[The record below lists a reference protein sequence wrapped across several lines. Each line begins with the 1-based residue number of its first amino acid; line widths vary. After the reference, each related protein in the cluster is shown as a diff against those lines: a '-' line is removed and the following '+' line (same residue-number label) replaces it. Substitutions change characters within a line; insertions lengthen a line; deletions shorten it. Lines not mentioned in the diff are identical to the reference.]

1 MSRPTFTLLI
11 ILLVQCAVTASFY
24 WPESI
29 FAQMRNK
36 APLASFNPDFMDEI
50 HVNNGQNNEVI
61 VVKVNGHWLVPE
73 LGGLPADTQMITKML
88 EALTAEPHG
97 RPVADTIPARQR
109 FQVAAYHYQRRLSIT
124 SNGELTAT
132 IYLGTS
138 PGFRKVHARNDSSDS
153 IYSIPF
159 NIFEAPAFAS
169 GWLQRSLLQSNNIQR
184 VKAPNYSLQLTDQGW
199 RAANGIGP
207 DYRELEA
214 LLLALGSL
222 QADGVAEEDDQR
234 SLSQATPGLILEIE
248 ADGAT
253 QQLEFFTDGQRHF
266 VYSSKY
272 PLFFTISDY
281 DFDRIIGIDAD
292 LLRAEFSIP
301 GPVDVNDS

>member
-11 ILLVQCAVTASFY
+11 ILLVQCAVIAAFY
-24 WPESI
+24 WPESM
-29 FAQMRNK
+29 FAQMRNQ

-50 HVNNGQNNEVI
+50 HIRDAQNNEAI
-61 VVKVNGHWLVPE
+61 VVKVNGRWLVPE
-73 LGGLPADTQMITKML
+73 LEDLPADTKMINKML
-88 EALTAEPHG
+88 AALTAEPHG
-97 RPVADTIPARQR
+97 RPVADTVPARQR
-109 FQVAAYHYQRRLSIT
+109 FQVAAYHYQRRLNVI
-124 SNGELTAT
+124 SNGELTET

-138 PGFRKVHARNDSSDS
+138 PGFRKIHARNDSSDS

-159 NIFEAPAFAS
+159 NIFEAPAFGS
-169 GWLQRSLLQSNNIQR
+169 GWLQRSLLQSNDIQR
-184 VKAPNYSLQLTDQGW
+184 IKAPNYTLQLTDQGW

-222 QADGVAEEDDQR
+222 QADGIAEEDDQR
-234 SLSQATPGLILEIE
+234 SLSQATPELILEIE

-253 QQLEFFTDGQRHF
+253 QQLEFFTDGQEHF

-281 DFDRIIGIDAD
+281 DFDRITGIDAD
-292 LLRAEFSIP
+292 LLRAEISVP
-301 GPVDVNDS
+301 EPVDINES

>member
-1 MSRPTFTLLI
+1 
-11 ILLVQCAVTASFY
+11 
-24 WPESI
+24 
-29 FAQMRNK
+29 
-36 APLASFNPDFMDEI
+36 
-50 HVNNGQNNEVI
+50 
-61 VVKVNGHWLVPE
+61 
-73 LGGLPADTQMITKML
+73 MINKML
-88 EALTAEPHG
+88 AALTAETHG

-109 FQVAAYHYQRRLSIT
+109 FQVADYHYQRRLNVI

-138 PGFRKVHARNDSSDS
+138 PGFRKIHARNDASNS

-169 GWLQRSLLQSNNIQR
+169 GWLQRSLLQSNDIQSI
-184 VKAPNYSLQLTDQGW
+184 KAPNYTLQMTDQGW

-207 DYRELEA
+207 DYRELGA

-234 SLSQATPGLILEIE
+234 SLSQATPELILEIE

-253 QQLEFFTDGQRHF
+253 QKLEFFTHGQDRF

-281 DFDRIIGIDAD
+281 DFDRITGIDAG
-292 LLRAEFSIP
+292 LLRAEISVP
-301 GPVDVNDS
+301 ATVDVNDS

>member
-11 ILLVQCAVTASFY
+11 ILLVQCAVTAALY

-29 FAQMRNK
+29 FAQMDNQ
-36 APLASFNPDFMDEI
+36 APLASFNPDFLDEI
-50 HVNNGQNNEVI
+50 HISDAQNNEAI
-61 VVKVNGHWLVPE
+61 VVKVNGRWLVPE
-73 LGGLPADTQMITKML
+73 LEDLPADTKMIKKML
-88 EALTAEPHG
+88 EALTGELHG

-109 FQVAAYHYQRRLSIT
+109 FQVAAYHYQRRVSVI

-138 PGFRKVHARNDSSDS
+138 PGFRKIHARNDSSDS

-169 GWLQRSLLQSNNIQR
+169 GWLQRSLLQSNDIQGI
-184 VKAPNYSLQLTDQGW
+184 KAPNYTLQLTDQGW

-234 SLSQATPGLILEIE
+234 SLSQATPELILEIE
-248 ADGAT
+248 VQGAI
-253 QQLEFFTDGQRHF
+253 QQLEFFTDGQEHF

-281 DFDRIIGIDAD
+281 DFDRITGIDAD
-292 LLRAEFSIP
+292 LLRAEISVP
-301 GPVDVNDS
+301 APVDVNDS

>member
-1 MSRPTFTLLI
+1 MSRPTLTLLI
-11 ILLVQCAVTASFY
+11 ILLVQGAVTATLY
-24 WPESI
+24 WPDSM
-29 FAQMRNK
+29 FTQLRK
-36 APLASFNPDFMDEI
+36 QAPLASFNPDFMDEI
-50 HVNNGQNNEVI
+50 HVSDANNNEAI
-61 VVKVNGHWLVPE
+61 VVKVDGRWLVPE
-73 LGGLPADTQMITKML
+73 LEGLPADTQMINKML
-88 EALTAEPHG
+88 AALTAEPHG

-109 FQVAAYHYQRRLSIT
+109 FQVAGYHYQRRLSVI
-124 SNGELTAT
+124 SNGEVTAT

-138 PGFRKVHARNDSSDS
+138 PGFRKIHARNDSSDS

-159 NIFEAPAFAS
+159 NIFEAPAYES
-169 GWLQRSLLQSNNIQR
+169 GWLQRSLLQSNNIQDIR
-184 VKAPNYSLQLTDQGW
+184 APNYTLQLTDQGW

-234 SLSQATPGLILEIE
+234 SLSQATPELVLEIE

-253 QQLEFFTDGQRHF
+253 QQLEFFTDGQQHF

-281 DFDRIIGIDAD
+281 DFDRITGIDAE
-292 LLRAEFSIP
+292 LLRAEFSAP
-301 GPVDVNDS
+301 APVDVNDS